1 MSQQVI
7 FYGMKQFF
15 RPADYSLQPFIK
27 INKLDISIQIRSTL
41 NIFLSSFYLI
51 FFFKTEANCDS
62 TSLSSTISGIVASI
76 DSTQV
81 DIDRADDTK
90 KDLRIAIDCRNN
102 TGTRPNLFEYYE
114 ELCKQTVF
122 MKNVMTDLKIKVEI
136 LQRELQRCN
145 NRSKIVF
152 FFS

>member
-1 MSQQVI
+1 MGWNSFFVPQTIPYNLSLKSTNLTFLYKSDPPLI
-7 FYGMKQFF
+7 FSK
-15 RPADYSLQPFIK
+15 
-27 INKLDISIQIRSTL
+27 
-41 NIFLSSFYLI
+41 FYLI

-62 TSLSSTISGIVASI
+62 TSLSSTISGIIASI

-102 TGTRPNLFEYYE
+102 TGTRSKLFEYYE

-136 LQRELQRCN
+136 LQRELPV
-145 NRSKIVF
+145 SYTHLTLPTIYSV
-152 FFS
+152 